1 MKQNH
6 IIILLGIIGFI
17 IYVVM
22 LWFRPQISW
31 CDDTFFVD
39 WARQMAINGQFESK
53 PWPGSVPD
61 YVPLYPVLLAGW
73 IKLLGFSYFKVHLL
87 DIFLAFINHCLLLNI
102 LVNRN
107 IIKKSITIV
116 GISICIWF
124 GHTMFWINN
133 AGRPEVLTLTMTIIA
148 ANYLIELYNNKTR
161 VNIIKFF
168 ISSMFVLFSGVQ
180 GFVTLTFLTLIL
192 LLQDYKKSLLK
203 RKHIIVTLI
212 VSSLSSLS
220 ITCLFFYFNGAL
232 KSFLS
237 KTILYSK
244 TASYLWY
251 IVKSTVL
258 HQETELPSENN
269 TGLLD
274 RFVELTLNPEYCA
287 MAVILL
293 LLLFLYRKRLS
304 SCQLNHSERTIIIS
318 ALVLPLFY
326 ELAGRYPI
334 YYTDFAYYLVV
345 ISIYLLFE
353 RLIQP
358 SYLNRMVIITGFVII
373 LNFLFSPPVEKAADF
388 RIVDLDHNFDK
399 KVLNDIKNSGISF
412 DQPVVIPN
420 EWYYMLVEKYE
431 ENMYYQSSVNYPS
444 NLEFVVEIPSHEY
457 INEGWDS
464 KFNREMIRNN
474 GYLNIYKVYK
484 KESIKN

>member
-73 IKLLGFSYFKVHLL
+73 IKVLGFSYFKVHLL

-102 LVNRN
+102 LVKRN

-148 ANYLIELYNNKTR
+148 ANYLIELYNNKNR
-161 VNIIKFF
+161 ANIIKFF

-180 GFVTLTFLTLIL
+180 GFVALTFLTLIL

-203 RKHIIVTLI
+203 KKHIVITLI
-212 VSSLSSLS
+212 VSCLSSLS
-220 ITCLFFYFNGAL
+220 VTCIFFYFSGAL
-232 KSFLS
+232 KSFLV
-237 KTILYSK
+237 KTIYYSK
-244 TASYLWY
+244 TVRFLWRN
-251 IVKSTVL
+251 VKSSVL
-258 HQETELPSENN
+258 HQETELSPENN
-269 TGLLD
+269 SGLLG
-274 RFVELTLNPEYCA
+274 RLEEITLNPEYCM
-287 MAVILL
+287 MAVILF

-304 SCQLNHSERTIIIS
+304 SCQLTHPERTIIIS
-318 ALVLPLFY
+318 ALVLPLFF

-334 YYTDFAYYLVV
+334 YYTYFAYYLVV
-345 ISIYLLFE
+345 ISIFLLFE
-353 RLIQP
+353 RLIKP
-358 SYLNRMVIITGFVII
+358 GYLNIMVIITGFIII
-373 LNFLFSPPVEKAADF
+373 LNFLFSPPVEKVADF
-388 RIVDLDHNFDK
+388 RIVDLNHDFDK
-399 KVLNDIKNSGISF
+399 KVLNDIKNSGVSF

-420 EWYYMLVEKYE
+420 EWYYMLVQNYDN
-431 ENMYYQSSVNYPS
+431 NMYYQSSGDYPS
-444 NLEFVVEIPSHEY
+444 NLEYVVEIPSHEY
-457 INEGWDS
+457 IYDGWDR
-464 KFNREMIRNN
+464 KFYREMISNN
-474 GYLNIYKVYK
+474 GYIYIYKVFQK
-484 KESIKN
+484 TPSNH